1 MNKSI
6 GSFVGVRNLNDF
18 LSNLSFEKGVNDN
31 NYEKKLHERL
41 PNGLKKAQYIKS
53 TPEHF
58 HPKGPSIQ
66 LQKNCRF

>member
-31 NYEKKLHERL
+31 NYEK
-41 PNGLKKAQYIKS
+41 NC
-53 TPEHF
+53 T
-58 HPKGPSIQ
+58 KGS
-66 LQKNCRF
+66 RMA